1 MTPPEFITALFGEGW
16 TQAQLPV
23 FLEML
28 RRCQEDAARYHELR
42 DEFTDQ
48 WLPSREEMNKVD
60 DHVDARRQSSIV

>member
-28 RRCQEDAARYHELR
+28 RRSQEDAQRYHELR
-42 DEFTDQ
+42 DFMTGQD
-48 WLPSREEMNKVD
+48 LPSREKMNEVD
-60 DHVDARRQSSIV
+60 DYVDARRQSDIV